1 MTGFILI
8 ILVAAAAHG
17 IAALLRLPVIPM
29 YLLGGIALQWVG
41 GNGVQPENWVTAVE
55 LGLIF
60 LVFFVGIELNP
71 KRINRQLNAVWRV
84 GLFQFF
90 AVGLL
95 GYLIAYALG
104 YSQIEAIYIT
114 FALSASST
122 LVVVRLLKQ
131 RQQMFEPYARLVSG
145 VLLLQ
150 DVFIIVILVLLLR
163 SGAGPEAMAWGL
175 GATLL
180 LGMLAWIGHRW
191 LIQLVIVRMRQDEET
206 LLLTVL
212 TTLFIFVG
220 LAHLLELPLA
230 VGAFMG
236 GFVLSAFPVSGIV
249 RGMVSSLSGF
259 FMALFF
265 TALGGLIVIP
275 SLGMLLD
282 GLILGVCLIVITV
295 PLVTW
300 VAERAGISARSA
312 IESGLLL
319 SQTSEFSLIL
329 VFHGFLLNQISGE
342 LFSLV
347 VLMTAGTMALTPFL
361 SHDRVAIFL
370 MRLHPWVGN
379 RWQLPED
386 LKDHVVILGYS
397 RAGDYMALPVR
408 DAGCPVVVVDDDPVI
423 VRRLKGMDIHAVAAE
438 ASDEKTLKRVHADK
452 ARLVIVA
459 LRRFSDA
466 AKILKFLK
474 PYKVKVWVRVFD
486 ESQAAEIERSGGK
499 AIMGVHKTIER
510 FMEWIK
516 KELPQD
522 DKAGED

>member
-1 MTGFILI
+1 MIGIILI
-8 ILVAAAAHG
+8 VLVAAVAHG

-29 YLLGGIALQWVG
+29 YLLGGVGLQWLA
-41 GNGVQPENWVTAVE
+41 GNGVEPENWVTAVE

-71 KRINRQLNAVWRV
+71 KRINRQVKAVWRV
-84 GLFQFF
+84 GLVQFF
-90 AVGLL
+90 AIGIL
-95 GYLIAYALG
+95 GYLIANALG

-114 FALSASST
+114 FSLSASST

-150 DVFIIVILVLLLR
+150 DVFIIVLLVLLLR
-163 SGAGPEAMAWGL
+163 AGDGIEAMAWGL

-180 LGMLAWIGHRW
+180 LGFLAWVGHRW
-191 LIQLVIVRMRQDEET
+191 LIHLVVVRMRQDEET

-212 TTLFIFVG
+212 STLFIFVG
-220 LAHLLELPLA
+220 LASLLELPLA
-230 VGAFMG
+230 VGAFLG

-259 FMALFF
+259 FLALFF

-275 SLGMLLD
+275 SSGMLLD
-282 GLILGVCLIVITV
+282 GLILGISLIAITV

-300 VAERAGISARSA
+300 IAERAGISARSA

-329 VFHGFLLNQISGE
+329 VFHGFLLSQISVE

-347 VLMTAGTMALTPFL
+347 VLLTAGTMALTPFL

-370 MRLHPWVGN
+370 MRLHPWIGN
-379 RWQLPED
+379 RWQLPGK

-397 RAGDYMALPVR
+397 RAGDYMAVPVR
-408 DAGCPVVVVDDDPVI
+408 DAGCEVVVVDDDPVI
-423 VRRLKGMDIHAVAAE
+423 VRRLKGMEIHAVAAE
-438 ASDEKTLKRVHADK
+438 ASDEKTLKRIHADQ

-466 AKILKFLK
+466 EKILKFLK
-474 PYKVKVWVRVFD
+474 PHGVKVWVRVFD
-486 ESQAAEIERSGGK
+486 ESQAVEVERHGGK

-510 FMEWIK
+510 FMEWMK
-516 KELPQD
+516 KELPQP
-522 DKAGED
+522 DKADED